1 MSLLDALKEFS
12 EGKIDSRQLEYLD
25 QDRIIKVSRV
35 NSENLGKSLVTLTF
49 DRDDYLELFVNKDED
64 TNNSYLLNIVFS
76 NYSSGDYVFVD
87 SYSMQDDW
95 GEGYL
100 IRYFSEENKTKFEE
114 LLRQVNP
121 TLYSEYLKD
130 ENNRQVFKYM
140 QDTFD
145 REISEIV
152 YDYSAKFDDALV
164 GGLRQYLDNKFC
176 KQFDDYGIYEKTCA
190 YKYFTTVNLLIS
202 FWKKTN
208 SGKDDTLL
216 EVLKK
221 FVKDN
226 DLGLDEDLYE
236 DYYAYYDDRY
246 FDNEGFQREVSRQ
259 LDKIEE
265 KIEEMNEDGE
275 LTKNA
280 EVYKQLDKLGI
291 QFGNWTKIPSRK
303 NFGKES
309 NMEFKVVD
317 VVNGHIILHERDK
330 NTYMSKK
337 RTFTYD
343 NFLYYLY
350 HPTLFES

>member
-25 QDRIIKVSRV
+25 EDRIIKVSRV

-49 DRDDYLELFVNKDED
+49 DKDDYLSIFTNKDED

-76 NYSSGDYVFVD
+76 NYSSGYYVFVD

-130 ENNRQVFKYM
+130 ENNRQVFKFM

-152 YDYSAKFDDALV
+152 YDYAAKFDDALV

-190 YKYFTTVNLLIS
+190 YKYLTTVNLLIS

-208 SGKDDTLL
+208 SGEDDTLL

-226 DLGLDEDLYE
+226 DLGLDVDL
-236 DYYAYYDDRY
+236 
-246 FDNEGFQREVSRQ
+246 
-259 LDKIEE
+259 
-265 KIEEMNEDGE
+265 
-275 LTKNA
+275 
-280 EVYKQLDKLGI
+280 
-291 QFGNWTKIPSRK
+291 
-303 NFGKES
+303 
-309 NMEFKVVD
+309 
-317 VVNGHIILHERDK
+317 
-330 NTYMSKK
+330 
-337 RTFTYD
+337 
-343 NFLYYLY
+343 
-350 HPTLFES
+350 

>member
-25 QDRIIKVSRV
+25 EDRIIKVSRV

-49 DRDDYLELFVNKDED
+49 NRDEYLEIFTNKDED
-64 TNNSYLLNIVFS
+64 TNNSYLLNVVFS
-76 NYSSGDYVFVD
+76 NYYGGDYVFLD
-87 SYSMQDDW
+87 SYSMEEDW
-95 GEGYL
+95 KEGYM

-121 TLYSEYLKD
+121 TLYSQYLKD
-130 ENNRQVFKYM
+130 ENNRKVFEFM

-152 YDYSAKFDDALV
+152 YDYTAKYDDALV
-164 GGLRQYLDNKFC
+164 AGLRDYLDGKFC
-176 KQFDDYGIYEKTCA
+176 KKFDDYGIYEKTCA
-190 YKYFTTVNLLIS
+190 HKYFTTVNLLIS

-208 SGKDDTLL
+208 SSDDDTLL

-265 KIEEMNEDGE
+265 KVEEMNEDGE

-291 QFGNWTKIPSRK
+291 RFGNWTKIPSRK

-330 NTYMSKK
+330 NSYTSKK